1 MKKITSLQIFLF
13 SVFVG
18 VSASSFAADMYL
30 KFTGVNGESKI
41 VLCPNSSCEVSD
53 LAVGEYKVEQTD
65 KEGKA
70 VSNPVV
76 LSHEVKSP
84 RDAASGL
91 ATGKRTHKPIRMTT
105 DATGVFSVSITEAD
119 TVVSAQDHNSTRSNK
134 TGNK

>member
-1 MKKITSLQIFLF
+1 MKKITSLQILLF
-13 SVFVG
+13 SIFVA
-18 VSASSFAADMYL
+18 VSASSFAADMHL

-41 VLCPNSSCEVSD
+41 VSCPDGTCVVSD

-65 KEGKA
+65 KDGKA
-70 VSNPVV
+70 VSSPVV

-105 DATGVFSVSITEAD
+105 DATGVFSVSITEANT
-119 TVVSAQDHNSTRSNK
+119 TVTAQDHNSSRSNK
-134 TGNK
+134 TGSK